1 MPDPKG
7 KLLAKKPILVW
18 EIFTAPGLAPLE
30 GRVAVYQLLKERG
43 ADINAICFVPGIGT
57 TSPLRHAH
65 STEVLVRVCDVC
77 GVCGAF

>member
-7 KLLAKKPILVW
+7 ELLAEIPILVW

-43 ADINAICFVPGIGT
+43 ADIDAICFVPGIGT
-57 TSPLRHAH
+57 TSPLSHAGTNSDH
-65 STEVLVRVCDVC
+65 HTLPPLRPQY
-77 GVCGAF
+77 